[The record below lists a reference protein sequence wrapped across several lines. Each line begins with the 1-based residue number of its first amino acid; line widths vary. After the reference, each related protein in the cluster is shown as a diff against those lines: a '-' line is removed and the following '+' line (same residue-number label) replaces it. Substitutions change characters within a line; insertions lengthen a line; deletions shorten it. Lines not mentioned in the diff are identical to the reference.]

1 MAGRRLSRAAR
12 WNIGGGESFPRR
24 AARAG
29 RPRRSHSR
37 RVRGLHGVGA
47 GDRGCRGP
55 ASCDDR
61 LAAARD
67 VVCPAQDAS
76 RLSPCPPES
85 LVPAGR
91 GGHGDY
97 GTRIPL
103 CQRALERRRAA
114 GRMPRCDR
122 RAGGGRRRTA
132 RLGERHVLSFHR
144 QATGM
149 TATFDAVFLAQFRNL
164 VLWRRDVRRFRPDPI
179 TRERIDALLEV
190 ASHAPSVGLSQPW
203 RFVHV
208 DSAER
213 RLAVV
218 KSFTDANERALAGY
232 AGEKQTIYAGL
243 KLAGLKEAPVHLA
256 VFSDDATH
264 TGSGLGQQTMPETL
278 HYSVVAAIQTL
289 WLAARADGIGM
300 GWVSIL
306 DPKAV
311 TRVLDV
317 PKSWSLVAYLNLGLP
332 AEEHLDPELER

>member
-1 MAGRRLSRAAR
+1 
-12 WNIGGGESFPRR
+12 
-24 AARAG
+24 
-29 RPRRSHSR
+29 
-37 RVRGLHGVGA
+37 
-47 GDRGCRGP
+47 
-55 ASCDDR
+55 
-61 LAAARD
+61 
-67 VVCPAQDAS
+67 
-76 RLSPCPPES
+76 
-85 LVPAGR
+85 
-91 GGHGDY
+91 
-97 GTRIPL
+97 
-103 CQRALERRRAA
+103 
-114 GRMPRCDR
+114 
-122 RAGGGRRRTA
+122 
-132 RLGERHVLSFHR
+132 
-144 QATGM
+144 M
-149 TATFDAVFLAQFRNL
+149 TATFDAAFRAQFRDL
-164 VLWRRDVRRFRPDPI
+164 VLWRRDVRRFRSDPI
-179 TRERIDALLEV
+179 ARERIDALLEI

-218 KSFTDANERALAGY
+218 RSFTDANEKALAGY
-232 AGEKQTIYAGL
+232 SGEKQAIYAGL

-332 AEEHLDPELER
+332 AEEHLDPELERHHWEVRADLEDVVFTR